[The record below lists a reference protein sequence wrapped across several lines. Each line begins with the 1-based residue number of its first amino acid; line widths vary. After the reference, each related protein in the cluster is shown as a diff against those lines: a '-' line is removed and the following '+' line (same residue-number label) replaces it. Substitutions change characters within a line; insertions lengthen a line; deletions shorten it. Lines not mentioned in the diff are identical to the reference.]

1 MPNTTHGSIPVF
13 GIDKVDGTPVLF
25 KMFSPTT
32 YTSEISAGALAH
44 AVTSSSINH
53 NAQKDAVMSN
63 RGDVEGAGYYGE
75 HLTATFE
82 LIPKTVSG
90 GTQTRAAAAIS
101 AILPPLG
108 ATLEITGADV
118 FRVGSWADAVNT
130 NTASAPNT
138 HRWIYEG
145 GGSISL
151 TNSGDVKLSLPLI
164 RYAKISGLSNAV
176 AV

>member
-25 KMFSPTT
+25 KMYSPTSVGT
-32 YTSEISAGALAH
+32 EISAGALAH
-44 AVTSSSINH
+44 SVTSANITH
-53 NAQKDAVMSN
+53 NASKDTVMSN

-101 AILPPLG
+101 AILPPVG
-108 ATLEITGADV
+108 ATIEITGADV

-130 NTASAPNT
+130 NTASVPNT

-145 GGSISL
+145 GGSISE
-151 TNSGDVKLSLPLI
+151 TNSGDVKMSLPLI
-164 RYAKISGLSNAV
+164 RYLKISGLVSAV